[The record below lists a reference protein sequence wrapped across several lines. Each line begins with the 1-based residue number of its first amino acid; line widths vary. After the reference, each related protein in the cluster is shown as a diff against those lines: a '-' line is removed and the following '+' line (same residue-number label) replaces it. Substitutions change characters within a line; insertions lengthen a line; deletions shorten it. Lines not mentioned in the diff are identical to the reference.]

1 MLSGREEIT
10 GQWRE
15 TTLGRKK
22 VKTSEGKKTH
32 LIFQKKKKMAY
43 QPETERLS
51 LEKKLGH
58 EEITVGDKEI
68 PKHLT

>member
-1 MLSGREEIT
+1 
-10 GQWRE
+10 
-15 TTLGRKK
+15 
-22 VKTSEGKKTH
+22 
-32 LIFQKKKKMAY
+32 MAY